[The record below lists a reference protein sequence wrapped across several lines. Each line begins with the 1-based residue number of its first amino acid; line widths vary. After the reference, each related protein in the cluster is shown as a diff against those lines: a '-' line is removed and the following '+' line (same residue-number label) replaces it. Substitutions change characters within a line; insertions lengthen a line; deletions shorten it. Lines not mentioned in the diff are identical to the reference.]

1 MRLRIG
7 VVVSALLLVSSFCA
21 ALSADLGS
29 GSSTPGSIRIKRDR
43 SVKKAKPSGYHNG
56 VGSPSRVAGD
66 EYYLLVPE
74 EPKTD
79 DELARRKNEA
89 TQLPKILTVLKAGN
103 FNKGQ
108 QMLHE
113 LAQSMPIDTQSRSL
127 YERLARMC
135 ADRMDAEAWYRYGI
149 KDLKHSSATR
159 QPAADP
165 PSQTVLPVSTTAVH
179 NLRKEAWLLL
189 TAD

>member
-1 MRLRIG
+1 M
-7 VVVSALLLVSSFCA
+7 ASSFCA
-21 ALSADLGS
+21 ALSADPES
-29 GSSTPGSIRIKRDR
+29 ESSTPGNIRIKRDR
-43 SVKKAKPSGYHNG
+43 SVKKAKPSGYHNA

-79 DELARRKNEA
+79 DELASRKYEA

-108 QMLHE
+108 QMLKE
-113 LAQSMPIDTQSRSL
+113 LAQSMPVDTQSRSL

-135 ADRMDAEAWYRYGI
+135 ADRMDTEAWYRYDI
-149 KDLKHSSATR
+149 KDMKHSSTTGQA
-159 QPAADP
+159 AADA
-165 PSQTVLPVSTTAVH
+165 PSRSASPVSTSSVH
-179 NLRKEAWLLL
+179 SLRKEAWLLL
-189 TAD
+189 TAGNSSD